1 MKLKTLKEFYQKGG
15 DYSKEEILN
24 YVKQF
29 YHPNILENFEQLLN
43 IQNMSIGQFGVK
55 TVEDYTDG
63 YIEDGNVLFLTFQDK
78 QDFEH
83 ICYKEEDFFTEVI
96 LKFDENDI
104 LIDFYVNGDDL
115 PLQYSLVEAFKQDKN
130 NIR

>member
-29 YHPNILENFEQLLN
+29 YHPAILENFEQLLN

-63 YIEDGNVLFLTFQDK
+63 YIEDGNVLYLTFQDK

-115 PLQYSLVEAFKQDKN
+115 PLQYSLVEAFEQDKN